1 MPEPD
6 PSSQAEPTP
15 AAEPESPPEPTG
27 RDRLFAAL
35 QRPGSRG
42 QLVVAVLLAVLG
54 FAAAV
59 QVHEQ
64 NQTQGFVGARQ
75 GDLISLINTLS
86 LATDRT
92 EADINRLRNTRDS
105 LRNDAQASRT
115 ALSVARQR
123 AEALGILAGTIPAVG
138 PGIRVTVDAK
148 PGTVGT
154 DQLLDGIEE
163 LRNAG
168 AEAMEIND
176 TVRVVAQTSIE
187 ESPSGDLKVDGQS
200 LSPPYVIDVIGDPH
214 TLATALQFEGG
225 FSDDVKAVGGNV
237 SIDEL
242 DHVEVSSTRSANQP
256 HFAKPSGQ

>member
-1 MPEPD
+1 MPEP
-6 PSSQAEPTP
+6 EPRL
-15 AAEPESPPEPTG
+15 PESAESAGSADAEPTG
-27 RDRLFAAL
+27 RDRLFAAF
-35 QRPGSRG
+35 RRRGSRG

-75 GDLISLINTLS
+75 GDLIGLINTLS

-92 EADINRLRNTRDS
+92 EADIDRLRNTRDS
-105 LRNDAQASRT
+105 LQNDAEASRT

-123 AEALGILAGTIPAVG
+123 AAALGILAGTVPAVG
-138 PGIRVTVDAK
+138 PGIRVTVNAK

-154 DQLLDGIEE
+154 NQLLDGIEE

-168 AEAMEIND
+168 AEAIEIND
-176 TVRVVAQTSIE
+176 TVRVVAQSAIE
-187 ESPSGDLKVDGQS
+187 ESSSGDLKVDGQT
-200 LSPPYVIDVIGDPH
+200 LSPPYVIDVIGDSH

-225 FSDDVKAVGGNV
+225 FSDDVSEVGGHV
-237 SIDEL
+237 TIDEV
-242 DHVEVSSTRSANQP
+242 DRVEVSATRSPSQP
-256 HFAKPSGQ
+256 RFAKPSGQE

>member
-1 MPEPD
+1 MPERGPA
-6 PSSQAEPTP
+6 PQPEP
-15 AAEPESPPEPTG
+15 AEPTG
-27 RDRLFAAL
+27 RDRLVSSMR
-35 QRPGSRG
+35 RPGSRG

-64 NQTQGFVGARQ
+64 NRDQGFVGARQ

-92 EADINRLRNTRDS
+92 EADIERLRNSRDS
-105 LRNDAQASRT
+105 LQNDAEASRT

-123 AEALGILAGTIPAVG
+123 ADALGILAGTVPAVG
-138 PGIRVTVDAK
+138 PGIRVTVNAK

-168 AEAMEIND
+168 AEAIEIND
-176 TVRVVAQTSIE
+176 TVRVVAQTAISQAR
-187 ESPSGDLKVDGQS
+187 SGDLKVDGQT
-200 LSPPYVIDVIGDPH
+200 LTPPYVIDVIGDSH

-225 FSDDVKAVGGNV
+225 FSDDVREVGGHV
-237 SIDEL
+237 TIDEM
-242 DHVEVSSTRSANQP
+242 DRVEVSATRSADQP
-256 HFAKPSGQ
+256 RFAKPTGQ

>member
-1 MPEPD
+1 MPEPK
-6 PSSQAEPTP
+6 T
-15 AAEPESPPEPTG
+15 PEPTKTREPSG
-27 RDRLFAAL
+27 RDRLVAAL
-35 QRPGSRG
+35 RRPGSRG

-59 QVHEQ
+59 QVHAQ
-64 NQTQGFVGARQ
+64 NQSQGFEGARQ

-92 EADINRLRNTRDS
+92 ESDINRLRNTRES
-105 LRNDAQASRT
+105 LQNDAEASRT

-123 AEALGILAGTIPAVG
+123 ANALGILAGTVPAVG

-168 AEAMEIND
+168 AEAIEIND
-176 TVRVVAQTSIE
+176 TVRVVAQTAITQA
-187 ESPSGDLKVDGQS
+187 PSGDLKVDGQT
-200 LSPPYVIDVIGDPH
+200 LSPPYVIDVIGDSH
-214 TLATALQFEGG
+214 TLATALQFQGG
-225 FSDDVKAVGGNV
+225 FSDDIREVGGHV
-237 SIDEL
+237 SIDEM
-242 DHVEVSSTRSANQP
+242 DRVEVSATRSADQP
-256 HFAKPSGQ
+256 RFAKPAGQ